1 MGVNNMRRIIEKIYR
16 VGSVSE
22 TTRITTEDCPTP
34 WYWRLA
40 VGAALFE
47 LGGTMALM
55 AAILV
60 LAVAKRHGWIA

>member
-1 MGVNNMRRIIEKIYR
+1 MRRIVEKIYR

-22 TTRITTEDCPTP
+22 TTRVITENSPTP

-47 LGGTMALM
+47 LGGTITLM
-55 AAILV
+55 TAVVVI
-60 LAVAKRHGWIA
+60 AVAKRHGWL